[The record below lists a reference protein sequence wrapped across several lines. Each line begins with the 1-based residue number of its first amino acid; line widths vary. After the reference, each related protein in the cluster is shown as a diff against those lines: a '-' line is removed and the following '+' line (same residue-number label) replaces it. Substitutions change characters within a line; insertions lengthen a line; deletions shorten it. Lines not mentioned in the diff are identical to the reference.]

1 MTPAAAMPLPL
12 DVRLMALATSALGWA
27 LVAMVLA
34 AAGLWAVRHPVWAIN
49 VIEVHGDLKHQNEV
63 TFRAHMASR
72 LRGSFLTLDLG
83 EVKQVFESVPW
94 VRRAVVERAF
104 PNRIRVTLQ
113 EHQAVAWWGQ
123 EGGARLLNRQGE
135 VFEASAEDDETDVL
149 PQLAGPNEQ
158 APKVKALYDRLQPL
172 FEQADTPLQRLELT
186 AQGSWRALLDGSIL
200 MELGRGESADIE
212 SRVGRYLATIAQVTQ
227 QHGRRVLAADLRYPT
242 AYAVR
247 LHGVTTVDPAAP
259 KALPVK
265 TAVKPP
271 VRTPAASTAHASGQK
286 PSKPAPSR

>member
-1 MTPAAAMPLPL
+1 MNPAADMPLPL
-12 DVRLMALATSALGWA
+12 DVRLMALASSALGWA

-34 AAGLWAVRHPVWAIN
+34 AAGLWAVRHPVWAIEA
-49 VIEVHGDLKHQNEV
+49 IEVHGDLKHQNEV

-72 LRGSFLTLDLG
+72 LRGSFLTLDLA

-158 APKVKALYDRLQPL
+158 APQVKALYERLRPL
-172 FEQADTPLQRLELT
+172 FERVDTPLQRLELT
-186 AQGSWRALLDGSIL
+186 AQGSWRAVLDNATQ
-200 MELGRGESADIE
+200 MELGRGEPTDIE
-212 SRVGRYLATIAQVTQ
+212 SRVGRYLATIGQVTQ
-227 QHGRRVLAADLRYPT
+227 QHGRRVLAADLRYPA

-247 LHGVTTVDPAAP
+247 LHGVTTVDPMAP
-259 KALPVK
+259 KAIPAKPMAKPV
-265 TAVKPP
+265 AKPQG
-271 VRTPAASTAHASGQK
+271 AA
-286 PSKPAPSR
+286 PSKPSATR